1 MKTETKRLAW
11 LRPELRELV
20 PYAVSPITVP
30 VAVNANES
38 AQSLWDLPEI
48 RQALLEELQ
57 NTAPQHYP
65 KPYADELR
73 SLIADYVGRT
83 QDEVLLANGGDDILG
98 LMAQA
103 FIAPGD
109 TALIHTPT
117 FEMYQLGVNGMGG
130 RVVAVPDTGFYE
142 HDVEG
147 MLAAIAK
154 EQPKIVYLCNP
165 NNPTGRPWQR
175 EELERLIEAAPG
187 IVLLDEAYMEF
198 AAPEVSLIP
207 AIDTYDNLFVLR
219 TLSKAFGLAGA
230 RLGYIVSQK
239 ENINLLSRVKPP
251 YNLNAFSQA
260 LGRVALRYK
269 DAVLA
274 GVSTVCSERD
284 RMIADIEALPDIAVV
299 PSKTNF
305 LFVTSLK
312 ATAIYE
318 ALLEEGILVKYYGAG
333 HPLHGG
339 LRITVTTESV
349 NTRILKTLAK
359 VVKP

>member
-1 MKTETKRLAW
+1 MKTETERLAW
-11 LRPELRELV
+11 LRPELRELI

-73 SLIADYVGRT
+73 SLVADYVGRT

-117 FEMYQLGVNGMGG
+117 FEMYQLGVTGMGG

-147 MLAAIAK
+147 MLAAIAE

-165 NNPTGRPWQR
+165 NNPTSTAVPR
-175 EELERLIEAAPG
+175 EAMLDILS
-187 IVLLDEAYMEF
+187 VLPKDAILVADEAYVDF
-198 AAPEVSLIP
+198 ADDPEGLTLIP
-207 AIDTYDNLFVLR
+207 YISQFPNIVVVR
-219 TLSKAFGLAGA
+219 TFSK
-230 RLGYIVSQK
+230 V
-239 ENINLLSRVKPP
+239 
-251 YNLNAFSQA
+251 
-260 LGRVALRYK
+260 
-269 DAVLA
+269 
-274 GVSTVCSERD
+274 
-284 RMIADIEALPDIAVV
+284 
-299 PSKTNF
+299 
-305 LFVTSLK
+305 
-312 ATAIYE
+312 
-318 ALLEEGILVKYYGAG
+318 YGMA
-333 HPLHGG
+333 
-339 LRITVTTESV
+339 S
-349 NTRILKTLAK
+349 AA
-359 VVKP
+359 